1 MLVILTNFND
11 FFYKIVKIAL
21 IVMDILIDVTYI
33 ILEIHVF

>member
-1 MLVILTNFND
+1 MLVILTNFNN
-11 FFYKIVKIAL
+11 FFYKMVKIAL